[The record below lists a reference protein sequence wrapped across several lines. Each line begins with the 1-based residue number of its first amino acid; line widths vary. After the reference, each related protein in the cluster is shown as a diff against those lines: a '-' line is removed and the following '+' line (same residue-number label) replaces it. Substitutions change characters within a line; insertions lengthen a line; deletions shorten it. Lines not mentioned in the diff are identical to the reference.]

1 MSVFDIFLNGIKKT
15 IDNLRMWLILFG
27 VQLVFA
33 VVLLRPLGGQ
43 LDKMLGHS
51 LMGQDVLKGIGM
63 QVFLEFIIDYGQ
75 SASLEVKLI
84 WIIGLIYL
92 VTSIFFNGG
101 ILGVFVR
108 DEQEFSAHRFFGN
121 AGRYFG
127 RFLRLFLFSIVFII
141 AALLIHTGLGALFN
155 SIAGDSEPLRILFLM
170 IKTGILL
177 FLLFFINMVFDY
189 AKIGTVFRDRKR
201 MCKTA
206 LQSWVFVFQNLG
218 RTLKLYYLVA
228 LLGLLC
234 FVMYSLV
241 GKLFGPSTS
250 LGILLL
256 LIWQQ
261 MYAFCRIGVRLNFY
275 ASQTIL
281 YKKLTEPYLKA
292 WFKEDTT

>member
-1 MSVFDIFLNGIKKT
+1 MGIFDIFLSGIKK
-15 IDNLRMWLILFG
+15 IIGNLRMWFILFG
-27 VQLVFA
+27 VQLGFA
-33 VVLLRPLGGQ
+33 IVLLWPLGGQ

-51 LMGQDVLKGIGM
+51 LMGQDILRGIGM

-101 ILGVFVR
+101 ILGVFIR
-108 DEQEFSAHRFFGN
+108 DDKEFSSNLFFGN
-121 AGRYFG
+121 AGSYFG

-141 AALLIHTGLGALFN
+141 AALLIHTSLGALFN

-170 IKTGILL
+170 IKTGIFL

-189 AKIGTVFRDRKR
+189 AKISTVFRDRRR

-206 LQSWVFVFQNLG
+206 LQSWAFVFQNLG
-218 RTLKLYYLVA
+218 RTLKLYYLA
-228 LLGLLC
+228 TLLGLLC
-234 FVMYSLV
+234 FVIYSLV
-241 GKLFGPSTS
+241 GKIFGPSTS

-261 MYAFCRIGVRLNFY
+261 MYAFCRIGIRLNFF

-281 YKKLTEPYLKA
+281 YKELTEPYLKA